1 MRERIRPTRSGLF
14 AIELTLAV
22 GVFTLCAA
30 ICTGI
35 FVQSEV
41 MSQDS
46 EALSRAVNE
55 ARNVAE
61 CFKAA
66 RGDLARTAQLSGG
79 EIISI
84 ANGGEIIETASADD
98 DGEIIETAS
107 ADDGGAVI
115 ESASGDNSGAVTDG
129 GAVLSRMYDAQWT
142 PTDDNGGAAY
152 EIRLTPFDEIPGC
165 VPARLQASRMDGEIL
180 LEWEIAALEAVS

>member
-66 RGDLARTAQLSGG
+66 GGDLARTAQLSGG

-84 ANGGEIIETASADD
+84 ADG
-98 DGEIIETAS
+98 GEIIETAS

-129 GAVLSRMYDAQWT
+129 GAVLSRLYDAQWT

>member
-35 FVQSEV
+35 FAQSEV

-55 ARNVAE
+55 ARNIAE
-61 CFKAA
+61 
-66 RGDLARTAQLSGG
+66 LARTAQLSGG
-79 EIISI
+79 EIITI
-84 ANGGEIIETASADD
+84 ADGGEIIETALA
-98 DGEIIETAS
+98 
-107 ADDGGAVI
+107 
-115 ESASGDNSGAVTDG
+115 DNSGAVTDS
-129 GAVLSRMYDAQWT
+129 GAVLSRMYDAQWMET
-142 PTDDNGGAAY
+142 ESPFDAAY
-152 EIRLTPFDEIPGC
+152 QIFLTPKTESAGY
-165 VPARLQASRMDGEIL
+165 VSALLQAVRTDGKVL

>member
-79 EIISI
+79 EILAVTDS
-84 ANGGEIIETASADD
+84 GEIIETALA
-98 DGEIIETAS
+98 
-107 ADDGGAVI
+107 
-115 ESASGDNSGAVTDG
+115 DNSGAVTDS
-129 GAVLSRMYDAQWT
+129 GAVLSRMYDAQWMET
-142 PTDDNGGAAY
+142 ESPFDAAY
-152 EIRLTPFDEIPGC
+152 QIFLTPKTESAGY
-165 VPARLQASRMDGEIL
+165 VSALLQAVRTDGKVL

>member
-84 ANGGEIIETASADD
+84 ADGGEIIET
-98 DGEIIETAS
+98 
-107 ADDGGAVI
+107 
-115 ESASGDNSGAVTDG
+115 ASGDNSGAVTDG
-129 GAVLSRMYDAQWT
+129 GAVLSRLYDAQWT

>member
-35 FVQSEV
+35 FAQSEV

-66 RGDLARTAQLSGG
+66 GGDLARTAQLSGG
-79 EIISI
+79 EII
-84 ANGGEIIETASADD
+84 ETASADD
-98 DGEIIETAS
+98 
-107 ADDGGAVI
+107 
-115 ESASGDNSGAVTDG
+115 SGAVTDS
-129 GAVLSRMYDAQWT
+129 GAVLSRMYDAHWMET
-142 PTDDNGGAAY
+142 ESPFDAAY
-152 EIRLTPFDEIPGC
+152 QIFLTPKTESAGC
-165 VPARLQASRMDGEIL
+165 VPALLQAVRTDGKVL

>member
-35 FVQSEV
+35 FAQSEV

-55 ARNVAE
+55 ARNIAE

-79 EIISI
+79 EIITI
-84 ANGGEIIETASADD
+84 A
-98 DGEIIETAS
+98 
-107 ADDGGAVI
+107 
-115 ESASGDNSGAVTDG
+115 DG
-129 GAVLSRMYDAQWT
+129 GAVLSHLYDAQWT
-142 PTDDNGGAAY
+142 PTDDSDGAAY
-152 EIRLTPFDEIPGC
+152 EIRLTPQAGSAGY
-165 VPARLQASRMDGEIL
+165 VPARLQAVRADGKIL